1 MDIFENR
8 NKRSLR
14 RRGKNGIL
22 TCHQPWKPS
31 LFVMTITFLTK
42 RKSLKPFSNET
53 NKGCKQLSESSVLS
67 AKWKWKFHPPVSQ
80 QVDCYDEWMISAVS
94 KQRRLLKKKIYFWW
108 QIQCKLIWK
117 LNCPDNTIVNLF
129 IPFQMKG
136 SGVVNRVTAPCFRK
150 IQMKL
155 LFIGGL
161 TGQFKRLLTPVFV
174 RLIQW
179 HYNTGCAQ
187 LQGAS
192 AQQLWCLV

>member
-1 MDIFENR
+1 MKQTRVANSLANHPYFPRNENENFTHR
-8 NKRSLR
+8 CLNRS
-14 RRGKNGIL
+14 
-22 TCHQPWKPS
+22 T
-31 LFVMTITFLTK
+31 VMT
-42 RKSLKPFSNET
+42 NE
-53 NKGCKQLSESSVLS
+53 
-67 AKWKWKFHPPVSQ
+67 
-80 QVDCYDEWMISAVS
+80 ISAVS

-161 TGQFKRLLTPVFV
+161 TGRFKRLLTPVFV